1 MAEKKDKT
9 LGDLKEFVDSVNK
22 KVETRNG
29 KRVRFDFVK
38 KKRKP

>member
-1 MAEKKDKT
+1 MAEKKQKT

-38 KKRKP
+38 KKRKT

>member
-9 LGDLKEFVDSVNK
+9 LGTLKEFVDSVNK

-38 KKRKP
+38 KKRKT